1 MKKYSVEI
9 IRNGELV
16 EDSAIYFTSE
26 KEMLDYCKNE
36 NWRLE
41 ENEKYYVTMLI
52 DDTLVYSTELTEKAN
67 LTI

>member
-16 EDSAIYFTSE
+16 ENSAIYFTSE
-26 KEMLDYCKNE
+26 KEMLYYCKNE

-52 DDTLVYSTELTEKAN
+52 DDTWVYSTELTEKAN